1 MSGCL
6 FIPTDRA
13 FSILYYSSLTVL
25 CIRKIGHFSYSPLI
39 FRPHR
44 MKVYIILRSW
54 KSSMHDEVSVLNI
67 LNGNLLIIRKSK
79 IKLVD
84 SSSSKCIQL
93 LIVNVDSTVIEMRL
107 HHLHTT
113 FSCKE
118 NVALKMREKF
128 SKMREKFSQL
138 NTGKSCVLQ
147 PPTYNF

>member
-1 MSGCL
+1 
-6 FIPTDRA
+6 
-13 FSILYYSSLTVL
+13 
-25 CIRKIGHFSYSPLI
+25 
-39 FRPHR
+39 
-44 MKVYIILRSW
+44 
-54 KSSMHDEVSVLNI
+54 MHDEVSVLNI

-84 SSSSKCIQL
+84 SSSKCIQL
-93 LIVNVDSTVIEMRL
+93 LIVNVDSTVIELRL

-113 FSCKE
+113 FSYKE

>member
-1 MSGCL
+1 
-6 FIPTDRA
+6 
-13 FSILYYSSLTVL
+13 
-25 CIRKIGHFSYSPLI
+25 
-39 FRPHR
+39 
-44 MKVYIILRSW
+44 
-54 KSSMHDEVSVLNI
+54 MHDEVSVLNI

-93 LIVNVDSTVIEMRL
+93 LIVNVDSTVIELRL
-107 HHLHTT
+107 HHLLTT
-113 FSCKE
+113 FSYKE

-138 NTGKSCVLQ
+138 NTGKSRVLQ